1 MSLETSW
8 ENTPASAGHKAS
20 MSDGYDFSAL
30 RILVVDD
37 SFHMRELVRTFLEG
51 FGIKEVTVSSDAEEA
66 YDIVVGMDPDL
77 IITDW
82 NMAPVSGLEFV
93 ERIRKGANVPNR
105 FVPII
110 MLTGYTEMKRVEEA
124 RDAGIN
130 SFLAKPISAA
140 SLYKRWSPR
149 CRTSASTWN
158 PRAGISA
165 RTAGRPSGGTSAAR
179 NGATGNRIRSCLK
192 PDF

>member
-1 MSLETSW
+1 MNVETNW
-8 ENTPASAGHKAS
+8 DIAPAQAGQKSS

-30 RILVVDD
+30 RVLVVDD

-66 YDIVVGMDPDL
+66 YDLLTNMDPDL
-77 IITDW
+77 VITDW

-93 ERIRKGANVPNR
+93 ESIRKGASVPNR

-140 SLYKRWSPR
+140 SLYKRLVTAVQDNRQYVESTGGYFGPDRRSPKR
-149 CRTSASTWN
+149 R
-158 PRAGISA
+158 
-165 RTAGRPSGGTSAAR
+165 
-179 NGATGNRIRSCLK
+179 
-192 PDF
+192 DFHGKERRGSE

>member
-1 MSLETSW
+1 MDNGTTWGNALA
-8 ENTPASAGHKAS
+8 NAGHKPP

-30 RILVVDD
+30 RVLVVDD

-51 FGIKEVTVSSDAEEA
+51 FGIKDVTVSADAEEA
-66 YDIVVGMDPDL
+66 FDMLGNTDPDL
-77 IITDW
+77 VITDW

-93 ERIRKGANVPNR
+93 ERIRRGANVPNR

-130 SFLAKPISAA
+130 SFLAKPLSAA
-140 SLYKRWSPR
+140 SLYKRLVTAVQDNRQYVESTGGYFGPDRRSPKR
-149 CRTSASTWN
+149 R
-158 PRAGISA
+158 
-165 RTAGRPSGGTSAAR
+165 
-179 NGATGNRIRSCLK
+179 
-192 PDF
+192 DFHGKERRGSE

>member
-8 ENTPASAGHKAS
+8 ESVPASAGHKAS

-66 YDIVVGMDPDL
+66 YDLVVNLDPDL

-140 SLYKRWSPR
+140 SLYKRLV
-149 CRTSASTWN
+149 TSVQDKRQYVEST
-158 PRAGISA
+158 
-165 RTAGRPSGGTSAAR
+165 GGYFGPDRRSTKR
-179 NGATGNRIRSCLK
+179 REFRGKERRGGA
-192 PDF
+192 

>member
-1 MSLETSW
+1 MNIETTW
-8 ENTPASAGHKAS
+8 ENAPAVAGHKS
-20 MSDGYDFSAL
+20 LMSDGYDFSAL
-30 RILVVDD
+30 RVLVVDD

-66 YDIVVGMDPDL
+66 FDFLVNMDPDL

-93 ERIRKGANVPNR
+93 ERIRKSANVPNR

-140 SLYKRWSPR
+140 SLYKRLV
-149 CRTSASTWN
+149 TSVQDKRQYVESSGGYFG
-158 PRAGISA
+158 PDRRAGK
-165 RTAGRPSGGTSAAR
+165 RREYRGKERR
-179 NGATGNRIRSCLK
+179 EK
-192 PDF
+192 V

>member
-1 MSLETSW
+1 MNYETTW
-8 ENTPASAGHKAS
+8 GNTPASAGEKPP

-30 RILVVDD
+30 RVLVVDD

-51 FGIKEVTVSSDAEEA
+51 FGIKEVTVSSDADEA
-66 YDIVVGMDPDL
+66 FDLLINSDPDL
-77 IITDW
+77 VITDW

-93 ERIRKGANVPNR
+93 ERIRRGANVPNR

-140 SLYKRWSPR
+140 SLYKRLV
-149 CRTSASTWN
+149 TSVQDKRQYVET
-158 PRAGISA
+158 
-165 RTAGRPSGGTSAAR
+165 TGGYFGPDR
-179 NGATGNRIRSCLK
+179 RSIK
-192 PDF
+192 RREYRGKERRGDA